1 MSRVRASS
9 PALPKGAT
17 PFSPNSGAKIDCP
30 TGFGDTQRRELK
42 TTYDEILENV
52 LTEWLARHSEALQA
66 SLNYGEVLRHAF
78 GEFIDRHKEEFLP
91 VF

>member
-1 MSRVRASS
+1 MHKPDVI
-9 PALPKGAT
+9 P
-17 PFSPNSGAKIDCP
+17 PNIRDSL
-30 TGFGDTQRRELK
+30 TEFHLRWLDTQRRELK

-66 SLNYGEVLRHAF
+66 SLNYGEVLRHAL